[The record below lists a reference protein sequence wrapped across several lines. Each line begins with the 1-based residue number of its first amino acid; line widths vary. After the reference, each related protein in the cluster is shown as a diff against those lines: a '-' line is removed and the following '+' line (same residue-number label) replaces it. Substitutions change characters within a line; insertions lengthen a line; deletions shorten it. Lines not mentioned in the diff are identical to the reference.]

1 MHYELEFNI
10 KTISKQINPTPT
22 VLLNQTSI
30 DQKNIPHFTQITITD
45 VNSNNYQ
52 LRQNTIRDLRVMI
65 GKIYAPRIQESE
77 LIIVLNNEIIQ
88 YDQRKY
94 LVAHYYTCFE
104 KIGHNKF
111 KLKNDCQKKDQEIW
125 KVDVDETITDE
136 STGKSYSITGVLGLK
151 PSQSSNDTGI
161 RIYRKKRGI
170 LGCNSSAIT
179 DYNPFKLQEGKP
191 AFLYM
196 IGDIFLNDAFQKP
209 LMGNDLP
216 ENNYLQELL
225 DKVRQ
230 KHMRLFR
237 QADEFRIAMLQ
248 PVIFDSIIHTTQKP
262 SNESTYNFPQNESQR
277 TADTIDKPKLEST
290 VSKNNSPEKITYI
303 NPDSGLKFIFEESH
317 NLTLLITLNEESNVL
332 SVKCDQTNFKSH
344 RTIGRL
350 LNELILAMGVDEF
363 RNKINYLNSFN

>member
-1 MHYELEFNI
+1 
-10 KTISKQINPTPT
+10 
-22 VLLNQTSI
+22 
-30 DQKNIPHFTQITITD
+30 
-45 VNSNNYQ
+45 
-52 LRQNTIRDLRVMI
+52 
-65 GKIYAPRIQESE
+65 
-77 LIIVLNNEIIQ
+77 
-88 YDQRKY
+88 
-94 LVAHYYTCFE
+94 
-104 KIGHNKF
+104 
-111 KLKNDCQKKDQEIW
+111 
-125 KVDVDETITDE
+125 
-136 STGKSYSITGVLGLK
+136 
-151 PSQSSNDTGI
+151 
-161 RIYRKKRGI
+161 
-170 LGCNSSAIT
+170 
-179 DYNPFKLQEGKP
+179 
-191 AFLYM
+191 
-196 IGDIFLNDAFQKP
+196 
-209 LMGNDLP
+209 
-216 ENNYLQELL
+216 
-225 DKVRQ
+225 
-230 KHMRLFR
+230 MRLFR